1 MKIEKVKL
9 VDLKPAER
17 NVRMHPPEQINE
29 YKRSLEKF
37 GQTKAIVIDEK
48 NNILIG
54 NGLFIAISQLGWKE
68 ADCYRKTGLSENDK
82 KKLMLADNRIFDLG
96 SDDLNVFDQL
106 IRELDGDFDIPGY
119 TDDLLNSLV
128 MDAAETTEMLSEY
141 GVVDGDEAETIRTA
155 TVNEQPA
162 PSPAPVAASST
173 EAAPAQD
180 TATTSTTSAEIE
192 NNRFVICPDCGAKIW
207 L

>member
-68 ADCYRKTGLSENDK
+68 ADCCRKIGLSENDK

-162 PSPAPVAASST
+162 PSPAPVAAFST

>member
-1 MKIEKVKL
+1 
-9 VDLKPAER
+9 
-17 NVRMHPPEQINE
+17 
-29 YKRSLEKF
+29 
-37 GQTKAIVIDEK
+37 
-48 NNILIG
+48 
-54 NGLFIAISQLGWKE
+54 
-68 ADCYRKTGLSENDK
+68 
-82 KKLMLADNRIFDLG
+82 MLADNRIFDLG

>member
-68 ADCYRKTGLSENDK
+68 ADCCRKIGLSENDK

-128 MDAAETTEMLSEY
+128 KFLSSIKIFSANCFKY
-141 GVVDGDEAETIRTA
+141 WFFVLLIIARSSLNI
-155 TVNEQPA
+155 
-162 PSPAPVAASST
+162 PSISF
-173 EAAPAQD
+173 
-180 TATTSTTSAEIE
+180 
-192 NNRFVICPDCGAKIW
+192 FVLGI
-207 L
+207 